1 MKNSKKRV
9 SGFSNLNGRMF
20 LNLEFS
26 LSSGVGQ

>member
-1 MKNSKKRV
+1 VKNSKKRV
-9 SGFSNLNGRMF
+9 SGFSNLNGRID